1 MSISSQLEDL
11 QERISALEEF
21 YAKELNLKKMVE
33 DLTDIGEK
41 LEFCINMEYLPDQ
54 EIYHETLDKLVQC
67 TLAVTKI
74 LNPDYETPKIDET
87 MEIKQKEKFFGA
99 KPSKTKVV

>member
-1 MSISSQLEDL
+1 MSIQEQLEEL
-11 QERISALEEF
+11 STRIEALEQF

-41 LEFCINMEYLPDQ
+41 LEFCLNMEYLPD
-54 EIYHETLDKLVQC
+54 EPVYRETLDKLVAC

-74 LNPDYETPKIDET
+74 LSPDYEIPKDDGL
-87 MEIKQKEKFFGA
+87 EIKQNSKFFGA
-99 KPSKTKVV
+99 KPSKNKIV